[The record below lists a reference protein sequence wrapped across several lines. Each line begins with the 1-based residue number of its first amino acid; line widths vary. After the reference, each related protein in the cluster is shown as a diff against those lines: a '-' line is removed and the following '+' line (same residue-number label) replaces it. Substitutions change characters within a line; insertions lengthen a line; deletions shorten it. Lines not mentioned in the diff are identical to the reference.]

1 MYTLV
6 LTMATTLTGTMFKI
20 LQETRLGLSLK
31 DLRDKMSSLDPI
43 RFSRESD
50 NQRGWKNSMRSTLSI
65 QQVFVKKRS
74 GWFHIDH
81 IDSDSDSDSGD
92 YGPGQEQEPMEI
104 VYPPEYLKNLEEYM

>member
-1 MYTLV
+1 
-6 LTMATTLTGTMFKI
+6 MATTLKGLMIKI
-20 LQETRLGLSLK
+20 LKENSKGLTL
-31 DLRDKMSSLDPI
+31 DELREKMSATDPL
-43 RFSRESD
+43 RFSARSD
-50 NQRGWKNSMRSTLSI
+50 KLKGWKNSMRSTLSI